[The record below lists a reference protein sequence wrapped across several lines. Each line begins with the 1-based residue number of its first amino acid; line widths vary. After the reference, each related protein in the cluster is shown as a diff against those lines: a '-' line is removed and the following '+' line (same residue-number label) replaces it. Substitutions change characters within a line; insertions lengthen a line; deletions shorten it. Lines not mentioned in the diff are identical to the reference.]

1 MMHAPQF
8 SGLSAQHAEAVL
20 IGRRL
25 LQLAQNTEAHLQA
38 KWEELRRR
46 FHAEVEPHFR
56 IEEEELLPALDDLGL
71 GGLVTRAWED
81 HEAIR
86 ALVLDSNEPLAT
98 RLERLG
104 LRLLAHVHF
113 EESELFPVAHRRLPP
128 EVLERIARRAP
139 PSPEEKTG
147 TG

>member
-1 MMHAPQF
+1 MTRPSPL

-25 LQLAQNTEAHLQA
+25 LQLAKNTGADIQR
-38 KWEELRRR
+38 KWEELRQR

-56 IEEEELLPALDDLGL
+56 FEEEELLPLLDDLGE
-71 GGLVTRAWED
+71 GGLVTRTWED
-81 HEAIR
+81 HEALR
-86 ALVLDSNEPLAT
+86 ELVLDSTEPLAT

-113 EESELFPVAHRRLPP
+113 EESELFPVAYRRLPP
-128 EVLERIARRAP
+128 EVLEHIAQRAP
-139 PSPEEKTG
+139 PSPEGKTG

>member
-1 MMHAPQF
+1 MTRAPQLG
-8 SGLSAQHAEAVL
+8 GLSAQHAEAVL

-25 LQLAQNTEAHLQA
+25 LQLAKGSEKGIPSL
-38 KWEELRRR
+38 WEGLRQR

-56 IEEEELLPALDDLGL
+56 VEEEELLPALEELGESE
-71 GGLVTRAWED
+71 LVTRTWED

-86 ALVLDSNEPLAT
+86 EMVLDSNEPLAT

-104 LRLLAHVHF
+104 LRLLSHVHF
-113 EESELFPVAHRRLPP
+113 EESELFEVARRRLPL
-128 EVLERIARRAP
+128 EVLERIAHRAP
-139 PSPEEKTG
+139 PAPREQTG